1 MLEVIILKEFNE
13 FCDTT
18 QARVQKKKKKKAFRF
33 CPPPPPLRIPGDAP
47 ATYLCYINAACTCR
61 STLGNQLNMC

>member
-18 QARVQKKKKKKAFRF
+18 QARVQGGEAAPPLENKKQKRRKKKAFRF
-33 CPPPPPLRIPGDAP
+33 CPPPPPPPLYEFLDTRLQPISV
-47 ATYLCYINAACTCR
+47 I
-61 STLGNQLNMC
+61 

>member
-1 MLEVIILKEFNE
+1 MLEVIILKEFNK

-18 QARVQKKKKKKAFRF
+18 Y
-33 CPPPPPLRIPGDAP
+33 I
-47 ATYLCYINAACTCR
+47 CYINAACTCR